1 MFILIRLLPLLVLY
15 VLFFFFPFKV
25 VMIGYVSACVVQLVL
40 YKVVIGKFSIPH
52 FFYFLSAL
60 LFAGGALYYK
70 HNTIFMYEISVLLLI
85 SAVYILYQS
94 LTAKK
99 GELYLMGV
107 LQPADKKLASLT
119 YLNDLMSIVYL
130 ILALANA
137 AIIHYLSAT
146 YWVNF
151 RVFGVYVFLMLVS
164 VVIGF
169 RMAKSQETEENPS

>member
-15 VLFFFFPFKV
+15 VLFFFFPFKTA
-25 VMIGYVSACVVQLVL
+25 MIGYVSACIVQLIL

-60 LFAGGALYYK
+60 LFVGAALHFK
-70 HNTIFMYEISVLLLI
+70 HNTIFMYEISFLLLI

-99 GELYLMGV
+99 GERYLMGV
-107 LQPADKKLASLT
+107 LLPTDKKLASLT
-119 YLNDLMSIVYL
+119 YLNNLMSIVYL
-130 ILALANA
+130 VLALANV

-146 YWVNF
+146 YWINF
-151 RVFGVYVFLMLVS
+151 RVFGVYVLLMFVS

-169 RMAKSQETEENPS
+169 GMAKSDEAQKTPS